1 MDARQ
6 ILTIGIAY
14 ESVRGGVAAVEN
26 VYSTFYKPFNHIATV
41 GSGDDSKIIGDNV
54 YIGSHVSIQ

>member
-1 MDARQ
+1 MDARH

-14 ESVRGGVAAVEN
+14 EPVRGGVAAVEN

-41 GSGDDSKIIGDNV
+41 GNGDDSKIKKLLTFIRA
-54 YIGSHVSIQ
+54 YCKF